1 MNTTTRIFWL
11 LALMTFTCGCST
23 IRTVSLPGDNPVPG
37 EREDTDQVVGIGDK
51 VTLELRHGSP
61 VTGTILE
68 ITAFG
73 VSLQEEEP
81 LVGYEIEDSPVEAPP
96 PLTIVPREEI
106 VTITKKV
113 GDTGK
118 SVLLVALI
126 GIAVIGVAT
135 ADYDWGGGE
144 WDGTWEGGIMTH

>member
-23 IRTVSLPGDNPVPG
+23 IRTVSLPGDDPVPG
-37 EREDTDQVVGIGDK
+37 ERGDTDQVVGIGDK
-51 VTLELRHGSP
+51 VTLELRDGSQ
-61 VTGTILE
+61 VAGTILG
-68 ITAFG
+68 ITDVG
-73 VSLQEEEP
+73 VSLQGEEP
-81 LVGYEIEDSPVEAPP
+81 LVGNEIEYSPVEAT
-96 PLTIVPREEI
+96 PLTTVPREEI

-126 GIAVIGVAT
+126 GLSVISIAT
-135 ADYDWGGGE
+135 ADYSW
-144 WDGTWEGGIMTH
+144 

>member
-11 LALMTFTCGCST
+11 LALIIFTSGCST

-37 EREDTDQVVGIGDK
+37 EREDTEQVVGIGDK
-51 VTLELRHGSP
+51 ITLELRDGSQ
-61 VTGTILE
+61 VAGTILE
-68 ITAFG
+68 ITDVG
-73 VSLQEEEP
+73 VTLQEEEP
-81 LVGYEIEDSPVEAPP
+81 LVGNEIECSPVEAT
-96 PLTIVPREEI
+96 PLTTVPREEI

-126 GIAVIGVAT
+126 GISVIGVAT
-135 ADYDWGGGE
+135 ADYDWGGDE
-144 WDGTWEGGIMTH
+144 WDWTWEGGIMTP

>member
-51 VTLELRHGSP
+51 VTLELRDGNQ
-61 VTGTILE
+61 VAGTILE
-68 ITAFG
+68 ITDVG
-73 VSLQEEEP
+73 VTLQEEDP
-81 LVGYEIEDSPVEAPP
+81 LVGNEIEVSPVEAT
-96 PLTIVPREEI
+96 PLTTVSREEI

-126 GIAVIGVAT
+126 GISVIAVAT
-135 ADYDWGGGE
+135 ADYDWGGDE
-144 WDGTWEGGIMTH
+144 WDGTWEGGIMTP